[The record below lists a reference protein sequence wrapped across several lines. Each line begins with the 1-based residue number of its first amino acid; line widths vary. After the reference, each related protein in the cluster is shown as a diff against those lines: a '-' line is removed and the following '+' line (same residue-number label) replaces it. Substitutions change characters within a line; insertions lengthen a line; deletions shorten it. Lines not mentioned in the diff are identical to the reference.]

1 MFGMIDGNKTYV
13 VAAFIVFVGLAEG
26 LFGIDLPGVQI
37 EGDWLQ
43 YIVVGL
49 GLGSI
54 RSAINKIIGGF
65 TGN

>member
-1 MFGMIDGNKTYV
+1 MFGMIDGNKTYL
-13 VAAFIVFVGLAEG
+13 VAAFIVFVGVVEG
-26 LFGIDLPGVQI
+26 MLGVDLPGIAI